1 MKLVTLDNG
10 QVDFGRNAAGA
21 LSAET
26 TLETAVVISLLTE
39 RRAEPDDR
47 LPTTAKSN
55 RPIPPDRKGW
65 AGDGFDNTRIG
76 SRLWLLQR
84 EKQTPE
90 TLRRAI
96 SYARE
101 ALQWLI
107 DDEHVTSIDV
117 QGAWNG
123 LGRLELGIRLQLPGG
138 GTFETFMP
146 SGIVYA
152 L

>member
-1 MKLVTLDNG
+1 MKMVTLENG
-10 QVDFGRNAAGA
+10 LVDIGRNSAGA
-21 LSAET
+21 LLSES
-26 TLETAVVISLLTE
+26 TLQTAVLISLLTE

-47 LPTTAKSN
+47 LPTPA
-55 RPIPPDRKGW
+55 RADRLIPPDRKGW
-65 AGDGFDNTRIG
+65 AGDGFDGRRIG

-107 DDEHVTSIDV
+107 DDAHVNSIDV
-117 QGAWNG
+117 QAAWSSI
-123 LGRLELGIRLQLPGG
+123 GRLDMKIRAQLPGG
-138 GTFETFMP
+138 GTFETSIS